1 MAKKFTRREKI
12 IFSAALS
19 KPSSGSPGGEGVT
32 PDNVRIINNG
42 ESRLVNNRAQRTID
56 E

>member
-19 KPSSGSPGGEGVT
+19 QPSGGAPGGEGVT
-32 PDNVRIINNG
+32 PDNVRIINTG
-42 ESRLVNNRAQRTID
+42 VSRFDNNRAQRTI
-56 E
+56 EE